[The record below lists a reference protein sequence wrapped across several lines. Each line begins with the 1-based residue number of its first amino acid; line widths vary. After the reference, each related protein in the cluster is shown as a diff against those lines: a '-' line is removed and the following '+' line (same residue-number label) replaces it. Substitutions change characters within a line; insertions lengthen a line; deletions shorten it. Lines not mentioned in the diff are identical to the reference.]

1 MSEPRVL
8 VVAEQLRRAVPGGI
22 GRAAVELLGALSVTG
37 GVDVT
42 LWVSRPPVGQV
53 PADDP
58 LARLRWPVL
67 TSPLPGP
74 LLTRAWDV
82 GLCRAPSGFDV
93 VHSISLAAPPLGGE
107 RAGHRGRRRSG
118 RVPASVTVHDLSWR
132 RVPATTTARGRR
144 WHEAALHRALRSGAQ
159 LVVPSQQVACSL
171 REAGAAPDSLTV
183 IPWGADHLAQP
194 DPQGAGSLLQRLGVR
209 GEFLLAVATLEPRK
223 NLARVVDA
231 YGRIRTGLPEPWPLV
246 VVGPAGWGGVAG
258 ALASQPRAGVVLAGP
273 VADPVLTALYDRAR
287 VLAYLPLDEGFGL
300 PALEA
305 LSRGL
310 VCVASD
316 AVPSVGV
323 GAWESPVALLA
334 DPGDVEAMA
343 AALLSGAT
351 DDELRTRL
359 VASGR
364 RLAAGRTWRA
374 AAEQYIELWRRLT

>member
-1 MSEPRVL
+1 
-8 VVAEQLRRAVPGGI
+8 
-22 GRAAVELLGALSVTG
+22 
-37 GVDVT
+37 
-42 LWVSRPPVGQV
+42 
-53 PADDP
+53 
-58 LARLRWPVL
+58 
-67 TSPLPGP
+67 
-74 LLTRAWDV
+74 
-82 GLCRAPSGFDV
+82 
-93 VHSISLAAPPLGGE
+93 
-107 RAGHRGRRRSG
+107 
-118 RVPASVTVHDLSWR
+118 
-132 RVPATTTARGRR
+132 
-144 WHEAALHRALRSGAQ
+144 
-159 LVVPSQQVACSL
+159 VVPSQQVACSL